1 MSQLLKQK
9 LLAAV
14 QSQIQIQIPRAV
26 HLVTVV
32 AVVVAAVAASQMVQ
46 RALRM
51 RMDLSIQKI
60 HQRIQK
66 RQLMPMAQ
74 HIADVVVAAQP
85 VMALRQVRSLMKTA

>member
-1 MSQLLKQK
+1 MSLLLKQE

-14 QSQIQIQIPRAV
+14 QIQGRIQIPRAV

-32 AVVVAAVAASQMVQ
+32 AVVVAAVAASQMAQ

-51 RMDLSIQKI
+51 WMDLPIQRI

-66 RQLMPMAQ
+66 RQPMPMEQ
-74 HIADVVVAAQP
+74 HIVAVVVAVQP
-85 VMALRQVRSLMKTA
+85 VMALRQVRSLMKMA